1 MHSIL
6 NTVDST
12 FVEAPIYDAVVVL
25 AAAVLEVLGVVHQV
39 LLE

>member
-1 MHSIL
+1 MHSVL
-6 NTVDST
+6 NAIDST
-12 FVEAPIYDAVVVL
+12 LVQAPVYDTVVVL